1 MKSRS
6 KVIAFEHGISQ
17 NIQISTC
24 LGLNQLS
31 CSCNRRSKPLL
42 FSTNLVIN
50 TADEWMMEHSEHSNL
65 MQNVIKFVFPVAC
78 ISRRNNLPLIKWFF
92 RDRHTTNA
100 QQRQRQLSQIV
111 TFSFSLAFS
120 QSTNLLQSKN
130 A

>member
-6 KVIAFEHGISQ
+6 KAIAFEHGILQ
-17 NIQISTC
+17 DIQISTC

-31 CSCNRRSKPLL
+31 CTCNRRPKSLL

-50 TADEWMMEHSEHSNL
+50 TADEWMMEHSEHSYL
-65 MQNVIKFVFPVAC
+65 MPNVIKFVFPVAC

-92 RDRHTTNA
+92 CDRHTTNA
-100 QQRQRQLSQIV
+100 QQQRQLSRNV